1 MHNPDPRPSATAQ
14 VPFAVTRPDRIP
26 AQRYYDA
33 AFYKEECEKL
43 WPRVWQMACRLEE
56 VPNPGDYVV
65 YDILQHS
72 VIVMRVDKDTVKAYH
87 NHCRHRGVALA
98 KDRGNRSQGLICPF
112 HGWSWHTNGEINHV
126 FGREHFQCTN
136 LESADLHLRACR
148 IDFWGGCAWINLD
161 DNAPPLRE
169 SLEPFATAMDSWNV
183 ESLRVEWWL
192 SARLPVNWKL
202 AMEAFQEG
210 FHVMA
215 THPQLLIPGSRPG
228 KDQAYVRLPEEDVF
242 STRYVTLPNAPMP
255 AEVASKD
262 FIGLNIHF
270 MKVLSEGMAGM
281 THQKDIATAEQLF
294 ETALPSNPRE
304 AATVWRRTLH
314 DAVMASHKQQGMDIG
329 DLHAVEEKQ
338 HGLAVNFGFPNF
350 FLLPTYGSASSYRIR
365 PLGPEECLFEL
376 WSLTRF
382 PEGINPPPI
391 KTPEPM
397 EFNDKRWPPI
407 PAQDFANLP
416 RQQKGLHT
424 DGFEYMRLSDQME
437 GMISNN
443 HRLIDGYLA
452 GLDNETLLR
461 AAQQVSG
468 AIDSPVRD
476 LGF

>member
-1 MHNPDPRPSATAQ
+1 MNASESRSRTAN
-14 VPFAVTRPDRIP
+14 VPFAIQRPDRIP
-26 AQRYYDA
+26 AQRYHDSD
-33 AFYKEECEKL
+33 FYQQECEKL

-56 VPNPGDYVV
+56 IPKRGDFVV
-65 YDILQHS
+65 YDILQYS
-72 VIVMRVDKDTVKAYH
+72 IIVMRVDENTVKAYH

-98 KDRGNRSQGLICPF
+98 KDRGNRANGIICPF
-112 HGWSWHTNGEINHV
+112 HGWSWHTDGRINQV
-126 FGREHFQCTN
+126 FGQEHFNCGN
-136 LESADLHLRACR
+136 LESADLHLRECR
-148 IDFWGGCAWINLD
+148 IDLWGGCAWINLD
-161 DNAPPLRE
+161 DNAAPLRE

-183 ESLRVEWWL
+183 ESLRTEWWL

-215 THPQLLIPGSRPG
+215 THPQLLIPGTKPG
-228 KDQAYVRLPEEDVF
+228 KDQAYVRIPEEDVF
-242 STRYVTLPNAPMP
+242 NTRYVTLPKAPMP
-255 AEVASKD
+255 AEIPSKD
-262 FIGLNIHF
+262 FIGMNIHF

-281 THQKDIATAEQLF
+281 THAKDVLTAERMID
-294 ETALPSNPRE
+294 TPLPPAPRDAE
-304 AATVWRRTLH
+304 REWRHKLH
-314 DAVMASHKQQGMDIG
+314 DAVMESHRAQGMDIG
-329 DLHAVEEKQ
+329 DLHEVEARK
-338 HGLAVNFGFPNF
+338 HGFAVNFAFPHY

-382 PEGINPPPI
+382 PEGVTPPPI
-391 KTPEPM
+391 KTPVPM
-397 EFNDKRWPPI
+397 EYDDPRWPPI
-407 PAQDFANLP
+407 PAQDFNNLP

-424 DGFEYMRLSDQME
+424 KGFEYMRLSDQME

-452 GLDNETLLR
+452 GLDSDTLLR

-468 AIDSPVRD
+468 PIDSPIRD